1 MTPEQRAARREL
13 ARRELARREAARAA
27 AEPAPEPMPEAPPTA
42 EQMEAAGFGD
52 LAETMRGFQQY
63 EEPPGPVEQLGRA
76 VVGRGSQFARS
87 AVEAPIAWAAAETG
101 PATEENLRSLL
112 AEEGFDW
119 DRWKAYVD
127 EAATGTDA
135 RKSRE
140 AEFAKAFPIT
150 SGAGLSKPASLLA
163 QAAIEPRLEAWREWE
178 AEAYDP
184 SEPDM
189 YKALDALTKGNA
201 APFAQFLGEGIVGS
215 VPGIAAAL
223 ISSPLVVASY
233 VNDIARSRAE
243 NNNRPI
249 ERGDIVAAVPAAVG
263 IAGMEK
269 VGIGS
274 FSRGVGRG
282 FVGEGV
288 TEAAQET
295 LQAATEEVG
304 TEKGFDLAE
313 TLKSRTAPAA
323 VVGGFTG
330 GVAGIPSSALSRRR
344 TPTDTTPTALPEA
357 APIVEEVVETVDAP
371 AEVVDT
377 PETIIP
383 VVVGAEPGA
392 SRTFGPAYQRSEL
405 ERAVDAAIDLEDGA
419 ADTRRRVA
427 ESERRVRSSVPTRPG
442 VEAEPR
448 RKTSFENQADS
459 DQSMADAVRL
469 AVSPDAPISEVAGAV
484 ARAVGGEAQAKA
496 GIRDA
501 RAAKNEDTVAFLE
514 ELGNSPEQIAA
525 IMAREPVSYA
535 QARASLVDS
544 GMLTSIQDGRVV
556 VPGSVQTLAN
566 DVVFR
571 GKLPDATETLAL
583 LHSMVMTKRA
593 YKRAIA
599 NAAQIDPNDSGALE
613 AANKDLS
620 ALLKDAE
627 HYAKANT
634 LGGSAVGRALRYRRF
649 RVNEDMDLVDAITL
663 ATIRNKAPLSEDQ
676 RQVIKDI
683 FTKADADI
691 KTASAKR
698 VRLFEKL
705 KEARKDLRKA
715 ERDGVKKAI
724 ASAQRRV
731 DDLEGGILEA
741 DTSIRAAKAEKEI
754 SPDVGSRSR
763 ARRRFVDPAMELAD
777 MSRALKSTLDDSAL
791 MRQGRELFFKSLFD
805 LDNQAGLKTIGPAL
819 RMLTTGRRGRA
830 YARRLQEGI
839 LKRDM
844 QAASEYAG
852 LELAEIEGAGDSHS
866 FGVDPRTEKFQTNV
880 FEKGP
885 FRRWLGKHIVYPS
898 QNAYSYTLNA
908 LRVWYFDKKVKEIA
922 RKIDPSLGPNPTAKQ
937 VMEVVP
943 KTDLQFVA
951 NYINSSTGR
960 GKWKLSDKMVKNAD
974 GSFDP
979 ITGAARTFLYAP
991 RYTLSRFEHA
1001 LKVPMLAALPA
1012 AKKMAPALAGVGPY
1026 GKLSDA
1032 ARGSMAKAAYGE
1044 LGFGLVLGALA
1055 EIAAAT
1061 TSGDEPDDAFWDKFL
1076 NPGSADFGKIV
1087 IGDMHLDF
1095 TGGLG
1100 PTWRHVLAQ
1109 IYTMDEGPRLFEFES
1124 RRLGQLIRNKM
1135 HPFWSQLYAIGTN
1148 EDYLGRPLT
1157 EAEWEWTLDDMDEK
1171 ATYMLERFVL
1181 PAAGAFTPIMLESG
1195 YEHFAGE
1202 ETGPL
1207 DGAELLK
1214 RAGGAAGEFLGT
1226 GVSRYVPDEGR
1237 YGAAGRRRRPWA
1249 QPRRDWS
1256 Q

>member
-27 AEPAPEPMPEAPPTA
+27 SEPTPEPMPEAPPTA

-52 LAETMRGFQQY
+52 LAETMRGFQRV
-63 EEPPGPVEQLGRA
+63 EDPREGRGPLAQSAAALGAGASRVARGALLETGLAAAEALLGREEVERSPSFA
-76 VVGRGSQFARS
+76 LHEEWKSMEEGLYKPSVSFDEVMDDPSLANITSFLTESGVESVPAMATALWSMPRLALSSVGGIAQQRADNRGPGSEVTGS
-87 AVEAPIAWAAAETG
+87 DLAWAAATSGVSAGAERLGGRLTIG
-101 PATEENLRSLL
+101 GGSGATPLRRIGQAVS
-112 AEEGFDW
+112 G
-119 DRWKAYVD
+119 
-127 EAATGTDA
+127 EAA
-135 RKSRE
+135 
-140 AEFAKAFPIT
+140 
-150 SGAGLSKPASLLA
+150 
-163 QAAIEPRLEAWREWE
+163 
-178 AEAYDP
+178 
-184 SEPDM
+184 
-189 YKALDALTKGNA
+189 
-201 APFAQFLGEGIVGS
+201 
-215 VPGIAAAL
+215 
-223 ISSPLVVASY
+223 
-233 VNDIARSRAE
+233 
-243 NNNRPI
+243 
-249 ERGDIVAAVPAAVG
+249 
-263 IAGMEK
+263 
-269 VGIGS
+269 
-274 FSRGVGRG
+274 
-282 FVGEGV
+282 
-288 TEAAQET
+288 TEAAQEAVQT
-295 LQAATEEVG
+295 IGEQAFTREGEDLVAGVDPAEMAKRMAAGAFVG
-304 TEKGFDLAE
+304 GPMGGVVSAGVEGARAMRRGRRP
-313 TLKSRTAPAA
+313 STAP
-323 VVGGFTG
+323 
-330 GVAGIPSSALSRRR
+330 PQ
-344 TPTDTTPTALPEA
+344 TPTDTTPTAPPEA
-357 APIVEEVVETVDAP
+357 APIVEEVVETVDTP
-371 AEVVDT
+371 AETVDT

-392 SRTFGPAYQRSEL
+392 KRTFGPAYQRSEL

-427 ESERRVRSSVPTRPG
+427 ESERRVRASVPTRPG

-496 GIRDA
+496 GMRDA

-556 VPGSVQTLAN
+556 VPGSVQTLAS
-566 DVVFR
+566 DVVFE

-583 LHSMVMTKRA
+583 LHAMVMTKRA
-593 YKRAIA
+593 YKRAVA
-599 NAAQIDPNDSGALE
+599 DAAQVDPSNLGALQAVNERLSDLLTE
-613 AANKDLS
+613 A
-620 ALLKDAE
+620 E
-627 HYAKANT
+627 RYAKANT

-649 RVNEDMDLVDAITL
+649 RVNEDMDLVEAITL
-663 ATIRNKAPLSEDQ
+663 AAIRNKAPLSEDQ

-691 KTASAKR
+691 KAASAKR

-724 ASAQRRV
+724 ASARRRV

-741 DTSIRAAKAEKEI
+741 DMSIRAAKAEKEI

-805 LDNQAGLKTIGPAL
+805 LDNQAGLRTIGPAL

-844 QAASEYAG
+844 QAAAEYAG

-866 FGVDPRTEKFQTNV
+866 FGVDSRTEKFQTNV

-922 RKIDPSLGPNPTAKQ
+922 SKIDPSLGPNPTAKQ

-943 KTDLQFVA
+943 KTDLEFVA

-960 GKWKLSDKMVKNAD
+960 GKWKLSNNMVKNAD

-1001 LKVPMLAALPA
+1001 LKVPMLALQPA

-1044 LGFGLVLGALA
+1044 LGFGLGLGALA
-1055 EIAAAT
+1055 AIAAAT
-1061 TSGDEPDDAFWDKFL
+1061 TSGDEPGDAFWDKFL
-1076 NPGSADFGKIV
+1076 NPGSADFGKV
-1087 IGDMHLDF
+1087 VVDDDMHLDF

-1109 IYTMDEGPRLFEFES
+1109 IYTMDEGPRLFELDS
-1124 RRLGQLIRNKM
+1124 RRIGQLIRNKM
-1135 HPFWSQLYAIGTN
+1135 HPFWSQLYSIGSN
-1148 EDYLGRPLT
+1148 EDYLGRPMT

-1171 ATYMLERFVL
+1171 ATYMLERFAL

-1237 YGAAGRRRRPWA
+1237 YGATRRRKRPWA
-1249 QPRRDWS
+1249 QPKRDWS